1 MMRPILL
8 STILFGAASTA
19 SKLYAASYSGTVT
32 TLSPQRANGGYELST
47 VAQTKDC
54 GTSPSW
60 LTLDKDH
67 DLMLCLNE
75 GLGAPN
81 GSLTSFRVNSDGS
94 LTTLDVLE
102 TVSGPVMSALY
113 TIPSQPGRRFVA
125 VAHYSGSTVTAYKL
139 DSTSGSLNQTQT
151 FTYELAAP
159 GPVPDRQDAPHPH
172 GAIVDPTGRF
182 VLVTDLGMDQIHVFK
197 ICPSSGLLEPQEP
210 LLVKPGS
217 GPRHAVF
224 WTPKTNV
231 ASPDDTYLYL
241 VSELGNS
248 LTAFKVNYTRNGL
261 TLVKV
266 QEQSTY
272 GGKASPSGSKA
283 SGIHISPENDRIVV
297 SNRGDAT
304 FGEDGDSFAV
314 FTAIT
319 GRGNHAQDF
328 SFVGLF
334 PAYGSFPREFEING
348 QDGLISVALQNSHEV
363 ALVQWDE
370 ESRNPGK
377 LLAKKTLDGEI
388 PAAIWGP

>member
-32 TLSPQRANGGYELST
+32 TLSPQRADGRYELSI
-47 VAQTKDC
+47 VAQTKVC
-54 GTSPSW
+54 GASPSW
-60 LTLDKDH
+60 LTLDKDN

-94 LTTLDVLE
+94 LTMLDVLE
-102 TVSGPVMSALY
+102 TVSGPVVSALY
-113 TIPSQPGRRFVA
+113 TIASQPGRRFVA
-125 VAHYSGSTVTAYKL
+125 VAHYSGSAVTAYTL
-139 DSTSGSLNQTQT
+139 DSASGNLNQTQT
-151 FTYELAAP
+151 FTYELSAS
-159 GPVPDRQDAPHPH
+159 GPVPDRQDASHPH

-182 VLVTDLGMDQIHVFK
+182 VLVPDLGMDQIHIFK
-197 ICPSSGLLEPQEP
+197 ISPSSGLLQPQKP

-231 ASPDDTYLYL
+231 TSPDDTFLYL

-248 LTAFKVNYTRNGL
+248 LTAFKVQYTRNGL
-261 TLVKV
+261 TFVKV
-266 QEQSTY
+266 QEESTY
-272 GGKASPSGSKA
+272 GGEAIPSGSKA

-314 FTAIT
+314 FTCIT
-319 GRGNHAQDF
+319 GHGNKAKDL

-334 PAYGSFPREFEING
+334 PAYGSFPREFDING
-348 QDGLISVALQNSHEV
+348 QNGLISVALQNSHEV
-363 ALVQWDE
+363 AVVQWDE
-370 ESRNPGK
+370 QTRSPGK
-377 LLAKKTLDGEI
+377 LLATKSLDGEI